1 MQYNK
6 NAFLYITMRG
16 YVFFTIM
23 ITSSSSTTWLIPTS
37 CGLCFVLVPQTRAYL
52 NWSASVR

>member
-1 MQYNK
+1 
-6 NAFLYITMRG
+6 MRG